1 MRIDKRTIGR
11 LKKISSNK
19 IKKKSLEFE
28 NQLVKRNYYL
38 LKHQLLYL
46 LDSGLNFLKREY
58 VKRNS
63 ETSFME
69 FTAQNYFDFI
79 LKDNIRKKI
88 KNQINSILNSG
99 LLCINHMI
107 DGDVVDPDYL
117 DQIIE
122 QNYPEYASNDLSLLH
137 SSNNHPGYSELQTIS
152 RLTYRVA
159 IIQTAYILSCQDSE
173 VKTYI
178 QLMKKVFPTKKES
191 QDALNSIFSMFG
203 QMMDCFER
211 HLQMITIPFYKP
223 TFNIR
228 DFQFVRICYEFA
240 INIVDEQLKEL
251 YPEDE

>member
-1 MRIDKRTIGR
+1 MRLDRRTIGR

-19 IKKKSLEFE
+19 IKENNHLEFE
-28 NQLVKRNYYL
+28 NQFIKRNYYL

-46 LDSGLNFLKREY
+46 LDSGLDFLKREY

-69 FTAQNYFDFI
+69 FTSQNYYDFI
-79 LKDNIRKKI
+79 LKDYIRKKI

-99 LLCINHMI
+99 LLCINHI
-107 DGDVVDPDYL
+107 ENDVVDPDFL
-117 DQIIE
+117 DHIID
-122 QNYPEYASNDLSLLH
+122 QKYPEYASNDLSLLH
-137 SSNNHPGYSELQTIS
+137 SSNSHPGYSELKMIS
-152 RLTYRVA
+152 RLTYRIT
-159 IIQTAYILSCQDSE
+159 IIQVAYILACHDSE
-173 VKTYI
+173 IKTYI

-191 QDALNSIFSMFG
+191 QDALNSIFSMFN
-203 QMMDCFER
+203 QMVDCFER

-240 INIVDEQLKEL
+240 IKVVDEQLNEL
-251 YPEDE
+251 YPEEE

>member
-11 LKKISSNK
+11 LRKISTNK
-19 IKKKSLEFE
+19 MKNSPHLEFK

-46 LDSGLNFLKREY
+46 LDSGLDFLKREY

-63 ETSFME
+63 DSTFLE
-69 FTAQNYFDFI
+69 FTAQNYYDFI
-79 LKDNIRKKI
+79 LKDYIRKKI

-99 LLCINHMI
+99 LLCINHMVDDI
-107 DGDVVDPDYL
+107 VDPNYL
-117 DQIIE
+117 DSIIE
-122 QNYPEYASNDLSLLH
+122 QKYPEYASNDLSLLH

-159 IIQTAYILSCQDSE
+159 IIQTAYILSCQEPE

-178 QLMKKVFPTKKES
+178 QLMKNVYPTKKES
-191 QDALNSIFSMFG
+191 QDALNSIFAMFN
-203 QMMDCFER
+203 QMVDCFER

>member
-1 MRIDKRTIGR
+1 

-19 IKKKSLEFE
+19 IKKKGSTEFE

-38 LKHQLLYL
+38 LKHQLIFL
-46 LDSGLNFLKREY
+46 LDSGLDFLKREY
-58 VKRNS
+58 VKQNND
-63 ETSFME
+63 TSFME
-69 FTAQNYFDFI
+69 FTAQNYYDFI
-79 LKDNIRKKI
+79 LKSYIRKKI

-107 DGDVVDPDYL
+107 DNVVVDPDYL
-117 DQIIE
+117 DNLIE

-152 RLTYRVA
+152 RLTYRIA
-159 IIQTAYILSCQDSE
+159 IIQAAYILSCQDTE

-178 QLMKKVFPTKKES
+178 QLMKKVYPTKKES
-191 QDALNSIFSMFG
+191 QDALNSIFAMFN
-203 QMMDCFER
+203 QMVDCFER

-228 DFQFVRICYEFA
+228 DFQFVRVCYEFA
-240 INIVDEQLKEL
+240 IKIVDEQLKEL